1 MTKWCPTSCQSL
13 DDDEYCV
20 NPKAVGFFHI
30 IFFVMPHLNICHL
43 TASVLRIVLVATKN
57 TALLSLRR
65 MNLLLSLWSKTDK
78 ENVVTGVLASSLLS
92 EVLLDAAMKAVAVA
106 LSGVRSDG
114 AQAKSHLSL
123 AAMGNVRDLL
133 HLVSPVVRVFGLR
146 SPARCQGGHPSGG
159 SCSPPA
165 ESRQL
170 DTAAPGCLLDKGVG
184 CSKFIQ
190 L

>member
-1 MTKWCPTSCQSL
+1 M
-13 DDDEYCV
+13 
-20 NPKAVGFFHI
+20 
-30 IFFVMPHLNICHL
+30 
-43 TASVLRIVLVATKN
+43 LRIVLVATKN

-65 MNLLLSLWSKTDK
+65 MNLLLSLWSKTGK

-146 SPARCQGGHPSGG
+146 SPARC
-159 SCSPPA
+159 
-165 ESRQL
+165 
-170 DTAAPGCLLDKGVG
+170 
-184 CSKFIQ
+184 
-190 L
+190 

>member
-1 MTKWCPTSCQSL
+1 M

-30 IFFVMPHLNICHL
+30 IFFVMPHLNICYL

-65 MNLLLSLWSKTDK
+65 MSLWSKTGK
-78 ENVVTGVLASSLLS
+78 ENVVTGVLASSLLA

-146 SPARCQGGHPSGG
+146 SPARC
-159 SCSPPA
+159 
-165 ESRQL
+165 
-170 DTAAPGCLLDKGVG
+170 
-184 CSKFIQ
+184 
-190 L
+190 